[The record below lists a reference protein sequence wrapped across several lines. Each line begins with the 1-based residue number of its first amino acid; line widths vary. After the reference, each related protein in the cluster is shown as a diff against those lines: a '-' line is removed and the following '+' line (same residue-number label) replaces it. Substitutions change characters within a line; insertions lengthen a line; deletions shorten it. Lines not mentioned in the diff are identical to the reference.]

1 MRNRNWRSRALCTVV
16 ATSLLALGGP
26 LLSATAAGGPNIAV
40 GDATAASSS
49 HGEYGAANIT
59 DGNQGTYWQSG
70 GSSLPQWVQT
80 DLGAT
85 ERIDEV
91 VLRLPAGWE
100 SRDQT
105 LSVQGSA
112 DGTSFSTLKT
122 SATYAFDPGSGNTV
136 TVSFPA
142 TQTRFVRVSITA
154 NTGWQAAQLSELE
167 VHAAGE
173 SSTNLAAGRRLTASS
188 STGAYTPGNGNDG
201 NKATYWES
209 ANNALPQWLQA
220 DLGSS
225 RRVNRVVLRLPDG
238 WPNRSQTLKIQ
249 ASENGSDFTDLTAA
263 KAYAFDA
270 AGGQSATITFDAAT
284 ARYLRVLVTA
294 NTGQPAAQVSE
305 LEVYGPETGDTQ
317 APTAPANLAFTE
329 PATGQIKLTWNESSD
344 DTAVTGYDIYAGGE
358 LLTSVAGDVTTYTDI
373 RPADTT
379 VTYYVRAKDAAGN
392 VSGNSNSVTRRA
404 DTGDTQAPTAP
415 SNLALTEPAAGQIRL
430 TWGASTDN
438 EGVTGYDVYA
448 NNKLRKSVA
457 GDVTTYTDTQ
467 PASANV
473 TYFVRAKDA
482 AGNVSGD
489 SNSVIRNGT
498 KDGSNLAVGKPISA
512 SSHIHTYVAE
522 NANDN
527 STSTYWEGA
536 AGSYPNTLTLK
547 LGANAD
553 VDSVVLKLNPDTGWS
568 KRTQNIQVLGRAQD
582 ASALTSLVD
591 AKDYVFDPASGG
603 NSVTIP
609 VGERAA
615 DVQLKFTS
623 NTGATAGQIAEF
635 QVVGTPAPNPDLEV
649 TGLTTSPESPVESD
663 EITVS
668 ATVRNSGAADAPAGK
683 VALRLGDTKVAT
695 ADVPALKAG
704 EQSTVSA
711 SVGAR
716 EAGSYELSAVADEAN
731 EIIEQNETNNTYT
744 RPDPLVVKPVQSSD
758 LVAAAVTTSPS
769 SPAAGDDV
777 TFKVALKNQG
787 TQDSADGSHAV
798 TLALLDAKGDTVK
811 TLTGAHSGVIAAG
824 KTSPAVNLGT
834 WKAANGSYSLKVTVA
849 DDANELPV
857 KRENNTS
864 TQPLFVGR
872 GANMPYDMYE
882 AEDGTV
888 GGGATVV
895 GPNRTIGDIAGEA
908 SGRKAVHLDKTGEY
922 VEFTTK
928 ADTNTLVTRFSI
940 PDAPGGGGI
949 DATLNVYVDG
959 VMKKALPLTSKYAWL
974 YGAEASPGNSPG
986 AGAPRHI
993 YDEAH
998 IMLGETVPAGSTIRL
1013 QKDAANTTDYAID
1026 FVNLE
1031 QVSAV
1036 PNPDPAAYAV
1046 PAGFSHQDVQNALD
1060 KVRMDTSGKLV
1071 GVYLPPGDYQTSSKF
1086 QVYGKA
1092 VKVVGAG
1099 PWFTKFQAP
1108 TTQDNTDIG
1117 FRAEASAKG
1126 STFANFAYFGNY
1138 TSRIDGPGKV
1148 FDFSNTSDIVID
1160 NIWNEHMVCLYWG
1173 ANTDRMTIKNSRIRN
1188 MFADG
1193 INMTNGSTDNLVSNN
1208 DARATGDDSFALF
1221 SAIDAGGADMKNNL
1235 YENLTTTLTWRAAGL
1250 AVYGGYNNTFRNI
1263 HIADTLVYS
1272 GITIS
1277 SLDFG
1282 YPMNGFGTD
1291 PTTFENVSIVRAGG
1305 HFWNGQTFPGIW
1317 VFSASKVFQGIRV
1330 NNVDIVDPTY
1340 SGIMFQTN
1348 YVGGQPQYPIKD
1360 TVFTDVSVT
1369 GAHKSG
1375 DEFDAKSGFGLW
1387 ANEMPEGGQGPAVG
1401 EVTFNGLKLSD
1412 NAVDIRNTTST
1423 FKIIRN
1429 P

>member
-1 MRNRNWRSRALCTVV
+1 M
-16 ATSLLALGGP
+16 
-26 LLSATAAGGPNIAV
+26 
-40 GDATAASSS
+40 
-49 HGEYGAANIT
+49 
-59 DGNQGTYWQSG
+59 
-70 GSSLPQWVQT
+70 
-80 DLGAT
+80 
-85 ERIDEV
+85 
-91 VLRLPAGWE
+91 
-100 SRDQT
+100 
-105 LSVQGSA
+105 
-112 DGTSFSTLKT
+112 
-122 SATYAFDPGSGNTV
+122 
-136 TVSFPA
+136 
-142 TQTRFVRVSITA
+142 
-154 NTGWQAAQLSELE
+154 
-167 VHAAGE
+167 
-173 SSTNLAAGRRLTASS
+173 
-188 STGAYTPGNGNDG
+188 
-201 NKATYWES
+201 
-209 ANNALPQWLQA
+209 
-220 DLGSS
+220 
-225 RRVNRVVLRLPDG
+225 
-238 WPNRSQTLKIQ
+238 
-249 ASENGSDFTDLTAA
+249 
-263 KAYAFDA
+263 
-270 AGGQSATITFDAAT
+270 
-284 ARYLRVLVTA
+284 
-294 NTGQPAAQVSE
+294 
-305 LEVYGPETGDTQ
+305 
-317 APTAPANLAFTE
+317 
-329 PATGQIKLTWNESSD
+329 
-344 DTAVTGYDIYAGGE
+344 
-358 LLTSVAGDVTTYTDI
+358 
-373 RPADTT
+373 
-379 VTYYVRAKDAAGN
+379 
-392 VSGNSNSVTRRA
+392 
-404 DTGDTQAPTAP
+404 
-415 SNLALTEPAAGQIRL
+415 
-430 TWGASTDN
+430 
-438 EGVTGYDVYA
+438 
-448 NNKLRKSVA
+448 
-457 GDVTTYTDTQ
+457 
-467 PASANV
+467 
-473 TYFVRAKDA
+473 
-482 AGNVSGD
+482 
-489 SNSVIRNGT
+489 
-498 KDGSNLAVGKPISA
+498 
-512 SSHIHTYVAE
+512 
-522 NANDN
+522 
-527 STSTYWEGA
+527 
-536 AGSYPNTLTLK
+536 
-547 LGANAD
+547 
-553 VDSVVLKLNPDTGWS
+553 
-568 KRTQNIQVLGRAQD
+568 
-582 ASALTSLVD
+582 
-591 AKDYVFDPASGG
+591 
-603 NSVTIP
+603 
-609 VGERAA
+609 
-615 DVQLKFTS
+615 
-623 NTGATAGQIAEF
+623 
-635 QVVGTPAPNPDLEV
+635 
-649 TGLTTSPESPVESD
+649 
-663 EITVS
+663 
-668 ATVRNSGAADAPAGK
+668 
-683 VALRLGDTKVAT
+683 
-695 ADVPALKAG
+695 
-704 EQSTVSA
+704 
-711 SVGAR
+711 
-716 EAGSYELSAVADEAN
+716 
-731 EIIEQNETNNTYT
+731 
-744 RPDPLVVKPVQSSD
+744 QSSD

-777 TFKVALKNQG
+777 TFEVALKNQG

-811 TLTGAHSGVIAAG
+811 TLTGAYSGVIAAG
-824 KTSPAVNLGT
+824 RTAPAVNLGT

-857 KRENNTS
+857 KRENNIS

-908 SGRKAVHLDKTGEY
+908 SGRRAVHLDRTGEY

-998 IMLGETVPAGSTIRL
+998 LMLGETVPAGSRIRL
-1013 QKDAANTTDYAID
+1013 QKDAANTSDYAID

-1099 PWFTKFQAP
+1099 PWFTRFHAP

-1173 ANTDRMTIKNSRIRN
+1173 ANTDRMTIRNSRIRN

-1305 HFWNGQTFPGIW
+1305 HFWGGQTFPGIW

-1375 DEFDAKSGFGLW
+1375 DAFDAKSGFGLW
-1387 ANEMPEGGQGPAVG
+1387 ANEMPESGQGPAVG